1 METVVFSAFMEPD
14 SPSVTAGGPAE
25 DAALLS
31 GLRAGEETAFEQLV
45 AAYGPRMRATALR
58 LTRNEADANDVVQEA
73 FLHAI
78 RGLDGFRGNARIGTW
93 LHRIAVNAA
102 LMRVRAKARRP
113 EVDIHELLP
122 RFGDGG
128 NHLEPAVVLQDRP
141 DQRAARGETA
151 AIVRRCI
158 DELPANYRIAL
169 ILKDIEDLEYQE
181 IADQL
186 GLTLNATRIRI
197 HRARQALRKLLV
209 PRFGEMTS

>member
-1 METVVFSAFMEPD
+1 MDLESH
-14 SPSVTAGGPAE
+14 SVGAGGPAE

-31 GLRAGEETAFEQLV
+31 DLKAGEEAAFERLV

-78 RGLDGFRGNARIGTW
+78 RGLDSFKGEARIGTW

-102 LMRVRAKARRP
+102 LMKIRARARRP
-113 EVDIHELLP
+113 EVDIHDLLP

-128 NHLEPAVVLQDRP
+128 NHLEPMVVLECRP
-141 DQRAARGETA
+141 DQSVARGEEA
-151 AIVRRCI
+151 ALVRRCI
-158 DELPANYRIAL
+158 DELPTNYRTAL
-169 ILKDIEDLEYQE
+169 ILKDIEELEYPE

-209 PRFGEMTS
+209 PHFGNVAS